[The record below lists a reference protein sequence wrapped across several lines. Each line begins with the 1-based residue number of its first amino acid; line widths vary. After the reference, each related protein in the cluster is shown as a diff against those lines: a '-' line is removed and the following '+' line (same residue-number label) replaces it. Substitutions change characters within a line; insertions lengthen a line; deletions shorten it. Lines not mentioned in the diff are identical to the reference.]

1 MLKGK
6 LKRVIICSELIITI
20 ISFFYLFNVLFY
32 SKIFKRKIIPKTIN
46 IENIKLYNDDKFFIQ
61 NKEWS
66 LTIPSLNLYNIPIID
81 SIEDDILKD
90 YIGHFPISSYLN
102 GNICLAAHN
111 SGFDHNY
118 FQYIN
123 TLKQNDEIIYK
134 YKDKT
139 KKYFVDKVYKI
150 TDTDFSF
157 VSLDEKDKIIL
168 VTCVK
173 DSPNL
178 RLCVEAI
185 HKEWLNW
192 QKYTNIKIQY

>member
-1 MLKGK
+1 MTPRRQRTIICFVIFILFIITFLNSNHFKTFKGK
-6 LKRVIICSELIITI
+6 
-20 ISFFYLFNVLFY
+20 IS
-32 SKIFKRKIIPKTIN
+32 PKTIT
-46 IENIKLYNDDKFFIQ
+46 IENIKLYNDEKTFIQ
-61 NKEWS
+61 NEEWT
-66 LTIPSLNLYNIPIID
+66 LTIPTLNLYNIPIID
-81 SIEDDILKD
+81 SIEDDNLEN

>member
-46 IENIKLYNDDKFFIQ
+46 IENIKLYNDEKTFIQ
-61 NKEWS
+61 NEEWT
-66 LTIPSLNLYNIPIID
+66 LTIPTLNLYNIPIID
-81 SIEDDILKD
+81 SIEDDNLEN

>member
-123 TLKQNDEIIYK
+123 TLKIDDEIIYN
-134 YKDKT
+134 YNNYQNT
-139 KKYFVDKVYKI
+139 YLVNKVYQI
-150 TDTDFSF
+150 PNNDFSF
-157 VSLDEKDKIIL
+157 VSLDDTEKITLI
-168 VTCVK
+168 TCVS

-185 HKEWLNW
+185 LKEWLHW
-192 QKYTNIKIQY
+192 QKFLNIKILY